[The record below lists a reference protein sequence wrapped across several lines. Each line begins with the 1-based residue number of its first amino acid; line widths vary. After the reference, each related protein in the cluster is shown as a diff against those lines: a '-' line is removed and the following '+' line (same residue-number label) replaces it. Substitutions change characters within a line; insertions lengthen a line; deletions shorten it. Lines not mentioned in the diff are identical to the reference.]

1 LLQLSIFLVAVL
13 GFGLIAQWLAWRLR
27 IPAILLLLVFGFG
40 CGICFGDPGDLLGPD
55 LLLAIV
61 SLSVAV
67 ILFEGGLSLGLAE
80 VRETGRVVVALV
92 TVGIAVTWLLTA
104 VSAAWVLGFS
114 WPMAAL
120 VAAILVVSGPTVVVP
135 LLRQVRPNRRIGAIV
150 KWEGIVNDP
159 IGAILAVI
167 ILVAISG
174 PSSYP
179 ILSTLSSLIVFMAT
193 GAAVGA
199 LVAVLTIQLLKRYWI
214 PDYLQ
219 NPALLTIVVTSFL
232 VSNLIRPESGLM
244 AVTVFGIVLANQKQV
259 AVRHVVRF
267 KENLRVLL
275 ISCLFV
281 VLAARIRPASIL
293 DLGVAGGVFLGILIL
308 VVRPLAAFVSTIG
321 SGLSFGERAFLAWI
335 HPRGIVAAAV
345 CSVFALELAHGPHS
359 PTGSPADAAQ
369 VSSEDAA
376 DSEPRATS
384 ATESGHAASRIQ
396 AEAERLVPVTF
407 LVIVGTVTVYGLTVA
422 PLARWLKVAEANP
435 QGVLFAG
442 ANPLVRELAEIVQ
455 REGFPVLL
463 VDLNQQ
469 NIATARMRGL
479 PVCWANICSE
489 YTREELELAGI
500 GRLLAMTPSDEVNSL
515 AAREFIESFGRAEIY
530 QLAHRPADVPSLEKL
545 LTPLPGRI
553 LFEEAATFD
562 GLSERLAEGAT
573 VKATSLTAEF
583 DYDAFLRHYG
593 ASALVLMVISSSGR
607 LSIVTADTTLSPQ
620 PGEKLISLV
629 DTGDAANSSASP
641 SAD

>member
-1 LLQLSIFLVAVL
+1 MLQLSIFLVAVL
-13 GFGLIAQWLAWRLR
+13 GFGLAAQWIAWRLR
-27 IPAILLLLVFGFG
+27 IPAILLLLLLGFV
-40 CGICFGDPGDLLGPD
+40 CGACFGDPGEQLGPE

-67 ILFEGGLSLGLAE
+67 ILFEGGLSLRLAE
-80 VRETGRVVVALV
+80 VRETGRVVIALV

-104 VSAAWVLGFS
+104 VSAVWVLGFS

-135 LLRQVRPNRRIGAIV
+135 LLRQVHPNRRVGAIV

-159 IGAILAVI
+159 IGAILAVT
-167 ILVAISG
+167 ILVAMISG
-174 PSSYP
+174 PSTHA
-179 ILSTLSSLIVFMAT
+179 ILGTLTSLVVFLAT
-193 GAAVGA
+193 GAVVGA

-219 NPALLTIVVTSFL
+219 NPALLTIVVASFL

-244 AVTVFGIVLANQKQV
+244 AVTVMGIVLANQKQV
-259 AVRHVVRF
+259 AIRHVVRF

-281 VLAARIRPASIL
+281 VLAARMKPESIL
-293 DLGVAGGVFLGILIL
+293 ELGVAGGVFLGILIL
-308 VVRPLAAFVSTIG
+308 VVRPVAAFVSTIG
-321 SGLSFGERAFLAWI
+321 SGLRLSERAFLAWI

-345 CSVFALELAHGPHS
+345 CSVFALELAHAAHP
-359 PTGSPADAAQ
+359 PAA
-369 VSSEDAA
+369 SEV
-376 DSEPRATS
+376 DSE
-384 ATESGHAASRIQ
+384 HVAAEEPAVIGTLTTGIQ
-396 AEAERLVPVTF
+396 AEAEKLVPVTF

-422 PLARWLKVAEANP
+422 PLARWLKVAEVNP

-442 ANPLVRELAEIVQ
+442 ANPLVQELAAVVQ

-463 VDLNQQ
+463 VDLNQE

-479 PVCWANICSE
+479 PVYWANICSE
-489 YTREELELAGI
+489 YAREELELAGI

-515 AAREFIESFGRAEIY
+515 AVREFIESFGRVEIY
-530 QLAHRPADVPSLEKL
+530 QLAHRPTDVPSLERL
-545 LTPLPGRI
+545 VTPLPGRI
-553 LFEEAATFD
+553 LFNQDATFD
-562 GLSERLAEGAT
+562 ELTRRLAAGAT
-573 VKATSLTAEF
+573 VKATNLTSEF
-583 DYDAFLRHYG
+583 DYNAFLRHYG
-593 ASALVLMVISSSGR
+593 ASAVVLMVISSSNR
-607 LSIVTADTTLSPQ
+607 LRIVTAESTLSPQ

-629 DTGDAANSSASP
+629 EAKDAATTDRPPPAVEP
-641 SAD
+641 